1 MADRVCVRCVVS
13 GRVQGVWFRGS
24 TRSKA
29 VELGLSGSA
38 RNLPDGRVEVV
49 ACGEAS
55 AVERLHQWL
64 WRGPDL
70 AEVTDVRC
78 VTISPDRPFHG
89 FETG

>member
-1 MADRVCVRCVVS
+1 MADRVCVRCVVF
-13 GRVQGVWFRGS
+13 GRVQGVWFRAS

-38 RNLPDGRVEVV
+38 RNLPGGGVEVV
-49 ACGEAS
+49 ACGDAA
-55 AVERLHQWL
+55 AVERLRQWL

-78 VTISPDRPFHG
+78 VTISPDRPFLG